1 MLNAARSAVFS
12 AMFESQMLE
21 GISNKV
27 QIEDVDP
34 EVMKEVLRF
43 IYTGKSNSID
53 KMADLLLAAADKVWI
68 MFLFYILN
76 ASHASFDFKI

>member
-1 MLNAARSAVFS
+1 
-12 AMFESQMLE
+12 MFESQMLE

-53 KMADLLLAAADKVWI
+53 KMADLLLAAADKVS
-68 MFLFYILN
+68 FYFFFICFNLVLY
-76 ASHASFDFKI
+76 I

>member
-1 MLNAARSAVFS
+1 
-12 AMFESQMLE
+12 MFESQMLE

-34 EVMKEVLRF
+34 DVMKEVLRF

-53 KMADLLLAAADKVWI
+53 KMADLLLAAADKVNYLK
-68 MFLFYILN
+68 LFFRI
-76 ASHASFDFKI
+76 FKSE